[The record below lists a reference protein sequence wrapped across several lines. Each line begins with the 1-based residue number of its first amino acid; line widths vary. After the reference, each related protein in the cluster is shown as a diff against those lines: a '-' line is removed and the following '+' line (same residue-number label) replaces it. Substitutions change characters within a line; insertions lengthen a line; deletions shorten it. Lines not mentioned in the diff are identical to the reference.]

1 MKNLPNGGK
10 PPATDDDEGLLMFR
24 GSKPD
29 KESGSEVGSLLPGP
43 LAWDKFCQNMFQKYD
58 LTVKRGANKNRN
70 KSPGN
75 GTRWQTSTHSWEK
88 HAVVLYVY
96 GHVSP
101 PRKHQCTKRTN
112 ISHLTEI

>member
-43 LAWDKFCQNMFQKYD
+43 LPWDKFCQNMFHKYD
-58 LTVKRGANKNRN
+58 LTVKKRCQQEKKQNK
-70 KSPGN
+70 
-75 GTRWQTSTHSWEK
+75 
-88 HAVVLYVY
+88 
-96 GHVSP
+96 
-101 PRKHQCTKRTN
+101 TN
-112 ISHLTEI
+112 LQGMGLGDKEARIVE